1 MLSSEKKK
9 EVFPMI
15 KKILALLLCC
25 TLLCATALASE
36 MSLGD
41 VNAWLN
47 GSAKLGEG
55 SKGNQIA
62 VIPFSH
68 IDGPGDE
75 DLFYAFVPFKYVSRN
90 YIKYQV
96 SFLSCT
102 CRPADMNMWSTAYVE
117 LSLPD
122 SGKIDDAEVRFLS
135 FDLDSTGHYDAGQYG
150 DSNPAPNGN
159 PYEKLVNDWV
169 PFYTGKTYA
178 EIKQYSTI
186 KDIAA
191 EDFAAGEGREELTI
205 DAWTGATVSPNNVLR
220 MLIALFRYH
229 ATDSFFDADESAA
242 ALREVFA
249 ATAEVTAKTAA
260 VAAASEEEELPPP
273 QDTSKTYLAN
283 ADDTEETPCEE
294 GNFGPTCSAITSDNL
309 RQYLFRSD
317 VVYIDLRDYEDYAKK
332 HLKGF
337 EVIPYLALIFN
348 ADADKDASLPQLY
361 GGEPTNPVPV
371 YEESDE
377 ILAALF
383 PKNKILFVMCQG
395 GGRAS
400 QMMNILKARGWDM
413 SKVYNVGGMGHY
425 TGAEYKDLVTDTPEI
440 LLTATYSFDGLT
452 RIAPAN

>member
-1 MLSSEKKK
+1 MTKR
-9 EVFPMI
+9 
-15 KKILALLLCC
+15 ILAILLCC
-25 TLLCATALASE
+25 LLMCAAAQAAEL
-36 MSLGD
+36 SLGD

-55 SKGNQIA
+55 SKGNQVA
-62 VIPFSH
+62 VIPFNH

-75 DLFYAFVPFKYVSRN
+75 DLFYAFVPFKYVSRS
-90 YIKYQV
+90 YVKYQV

-102 CRPADMNMWSTAYVE
+102 CRPADVNVWSTAYVE

-122 SGKIDDAEVRFLS
+122 SGKIDDAEVRTLS
-135 FDLDSTGHYDAGQYG
+135 FDLDSTGHYDVGQYG

-159 PYEKLVNDWV
+159 PYEKFVTDWV
-169 PFYTGKTYA
+169 PFYTGKTYG
-178 EIKQYSTI
+178 EIKGYGTI
-186 KDIAA
+186 KDIGDDA
-191 EDFAAGEGREELTI
+191 FKAGEGREELTI

-229 ATDSFFDADESAA
+229 ATDPFFDGDEAA
-242 ALREVFA
+242 VALREAFA
-249 ATAEVTAKTAA
+249 ASTEVTAK
-260 VAAASEEEELPPP
+260 AAAATASTEEEELPPP
-273 QDTSKTYLAN
+273 QDTTKTYLAN
-283 ADDTEETPCEE
+283 QDDTEETPCEE
-294 GNFGPTCSAITSDNL
+294 GNFGPTCSAITAENL

-317 VVYIDLRDYEDYAKK
+317 VAYIDLRDYEDYAKK

-361 GGEPTNPVPV
+361 GGEPANPVPV
-371 YEESDE
+371 YKESDE

-383 PKNKILFVMCQG
+383 PKNKTLFVMCQG

-400 QMMNILKARGWDM
+400 QIMNILKARGWDM

-440 LLTATYSFDGLT
+440 TLQVTYNFEGLT

>member
-1 MLSSEKKK
+1 MTKR
-9 EVFPMI
+9 
-15 KKILALLLCC
+15 ILAIVLCC
-25 TLLCATALASE
+25 MLFVSMAQAAE

-41 VNAWLN
+41 VNTWLN

-75 DLFYAFVPFKYVSRN
+75 DPFYAFVPFKYVSRN
-90 YIKYQV
+90 YVKYQV

-102 CRPADMNMWSTAYVE
+102 CRPADMNMWTTAYVE

-122 SGKIDDAEVRFLS
+122 SGKIDDAEVRCLS

-159 PYEKLVNDWV
+159 TYEKLVSDWV

-186 KDIAA
+186 ADIPA

-229 ATDSFFDADESAA
+229 ATDSFFDADENAM

-249 ATAEVTAKTAA
+249 ATSEVTAKAA
-260 VAAASEEEELPPP
+260 VTASVGEEEELPAP
-273 QDTSKTYLAN
+273 QNTSKTYLAN
-283 ADDTEETPCEE
+283 AEDTEESPCEE
-294 GNFGPTCSAITSDNL
+294 GNFGPTCSSITSENL
-309 RQYLFRSD
+309 RQYMFRSD

-348 ADADKDASLPQLY
+348 AEADKDASFPQLY
-361 GGEPTNPVPV
+361 GGDPTNPVPV

-400 QMMNILKARGWDM
+400 QIMSILKARGWDM

-440 LLTATYSFDGLT
+440 TIEVTYNFEGLT
-452 RIAPAN
+452 RIAPAE

>member
-1 MLSSEKKK
+1 MVKRIASI
-9 EVFPMI
+9 F
-15 KKILALLLCC
+15 LAILLLCSV
-25 TLLCATALASE
+25 AQAAE

-75 DLFYAFVPFKYVSRN
+75 DQFYAFVPFKYVSRN

-102 CRPADMNMWSTAYVE
+102 CRPADVNVWSTAYVE
-117 LSLPD
+117 LTLPD
-122 SGKIDDAEVRFLS
+122 SGKIDDAAVRYMS
-135 FDLDSTGHYDAGQYG
+135 FDIDSTGHYDVGQYG

-159 PYEKLVNDWV
+159 TFEKFASDWI

-178 EIKQYSTI
+178 EIRQYGTI
-186 KDIAA
+186 KDIPA
-191 EDFAAGEGREELTI
+191 EDFAAGEGREDLTI

-220 MLIALFRYH
+220 MLIALYRYH
-229 ATDSFFDADESAA
+229 ATDSFFDGDEAA
-242 ALREVFA
+242 VALREVFA
-249 ATAEVTAKTAA
+249 TSTAVAEKTATAA
-260 VAAASEEEELPPP
+260 VVSEEEALPPP

-283 ADDTEETPCEE
+283 EGDTEETPCEE

-309 RQYLFRSD
+309 RQYMFRSD
-317 VVYIDLRDYEDYAKK
+317 VIYIDLRDYEDYAKK

-361 GGEPTNPVPV
+361 GGDPADPVPV
-371 YEESDE
+371 YAESDE
-377 ILAALF
+377 LLAALF
-383 PKNKILFVMCQG
+383 PKNKTLFIMCQG

-400 QMMNILKARGWDM
+400 NMMKILKARGWDM
-413 SKVYNVGGMGHY
+413 SKVYNIGGMAHY
-425 TGAEYKDLVTDTPEI
+425 TGAEYKDLVTDTPEV

-452 RIAPAN
+452 RIAPAE

>member
-1 MLSSEKKK
+1 MTKR
-9 EVFPMI
+9 
-15 KKILALLLCC
+15 ILAILLACLFVF
-25 TLLCATALASE
+25 TAAQASE
-36 MSLGD
+36 LSLGD
-41 VNAWLN
+41 VNTWLN

-90 YIKYQV
+90 YVKYQV
-96 SFLSCT
+96 TFLSCT
-102 CRPADMNMWSTAYVE
+102 CRPADVNVWTTAYVE

-122 SGKIDDAEVRFLS
+122 SGKIDDSEIRYLS
-135 FDLDSTGHYDAGQYG
+135 FDLDSTGHYDVGQYG

-159 PYEKLVNDWV
+159 TYDKFVSDWV
-169 PFYTGKTYA
+169 PFYTGRTYG
-178 EIKQYSTI
+178 EIKQYGTI
-186 KDIAA
+186 KDIPA
-191 EDFAAGEGREELTI
+191 ETFAAGEGREELTI

-220 MLIALFRYH
+220 MLVSLFRYH
-229 ATDSFFDADESAA
+229 ATDSFFDGDDTAL

-249 ATAEVTAKTAA
+249 STAEVTEKTAA

-273 QDTSKTYLAN
+273 QDTTKTYQAN
-283 ADDTEETPCEE
+283 ADDPTESPCEE

-309 RQYLFRSD
+309 RQYMFRSD

-348 ADADKDASLPQLY
+348 ADADKDPSLPQLY
-361 GGEPTNPVPV
+361 GGDPTDPVPV

-377 ILAALF
+377 LLAALF
-383 PKNKILFVMCQG
+383 PKNKTLFVMCQG

-400 QMMNILKARGWDM
+400 NMMHILKARGWDM
-413 SKVYNVGGMGHY
+413 SKVYNVGGMAHY

-440 LLTATYSFDGLT
+440 LLTATYNFEGLT
-452 RIAPAN
+452 RIAPAP

>member
-1 MLSSEKKK
+1 
-9 EVFPMI
+9 MI

-220 MLIALFRYH
+220 MLVALFRYH
-229 ATDSFFDADESAA
+229 ATDPFFDGDETAL
-242 ALREVFA
+242 ALREAFA
-249 ATAEVTAKTAA
+249 TSTEVTGKAA
-260 VAAASEEEELPPP
+260 VAAAATEQTELPPP
-273 QDTSKTYLAN
+273 QDTTKTYLAN
-283 ADDTEETPCEE
+283 QDDTEETPCEV
-294 GNFGPTCSAITSDNL
+294 GNFGPTCSAITAENL

-361 GGEPTNPVPV
+361 GGDPTDPVPV
-371 YEESDE
+371 YKESDE

-383 PKNKILFVMCQG
+383 PKNKTLFVMCQG

-440 LLTATYSFDGLT
+440 TLQVSYSFEGLT

>member
-1 MLSSEKKK
+1 M
-9 EVFPMI
+9 M
-15 KKILALLLCC
+15 KKILAVLLLCC
-25 TLLCATALASE
+25 LMLFSFAEASE

-47 GSAKLGEG
+47 GSAKLGPG
-55 SKGNQIA
+55 SKGNQVA

-102 CRPADMNMWSTAYVE
+102 CRPADVNVWSTAYVE
-117 LSLPD
+117 LTLPD
-122 SGKIDDAEVRFLS
+122 SGKIDDAQIRTLS
-135 FDLDSTGHYDAGQYG
+135 FDVDSTGHYDVGQYG

-159 PYEKLVNDWV
+159 TYEKFVNDWV
-169 PFYTGKTYA
+169 PFYTGKTFA
-178 EIKQYSTI
+178 EIRQYSTI

-191 EDFAAGEGREELTI
+191 EDFAAGEGREELTV

-220 MLIALFRYH
+220 MLISLYRYH
-229 ATDSFFDADESAA
+229 ATDSFFDADPDAA
-242 ALREVFA
+242 PLREVFA
-249 ATAEVTAKTAA
+249 ATAEVTEAA
-260 VAAASEEEELPPP
+260 SAVSAVSEEEPLPAP
-273 QDTSKTYLAN
+273 QDTTKTYLAN

-294 GNFGPTCSAITSDNL
+294 GNFGPTCSAITAENL
-309 RQYLFRSD
+309 RQYMFRSD

-348 ADADKDASLPQLY
+348 ANADKDASLPQLY
-361 GGEPTNPVPV
+361 GGDPTDPVPV
-371 YEESDE
+371 YAESDE

-383 PKNKILFVMCQG
+383 PKNKTLFVMCQG

-413 SKVYNVGGMGHY
+413 SRIYNVGGMGHY
-425 TGAEYKDLVTDTPEI
+425 TGPEYRDLTTDTPEI
-440 LLTATYSFDGLT
+440 VLTCTYSFEGLT
-452 RIAPAN
+452 RIAPAE